1 MFHLIYDGIVYN
13 KPKLYDTIV
22 CCKHFS
28 DLLSVNACF
37 LSSKCVDNALHLTN
51 TIEIFIFNNM
61 KIADLFE
68 VANVILNGQT
78 YLAGEFEVEGT
89 YKIING
95 YGKLIDERD
104 GTYIDALFSCR
115 KPKIGETIRA
125 KTLLG
130 FTQGGKKGVFFPK
143 LIIKSYE
150 VINAL
155 PQEENAILRV
165 IKTGY

>member
-1 MFHLIYDGIVYN
+1 
-13 KPKLYDTIV
+13 
-22 CCKHFS
+22 
-28 DLLSVNACF
+28 
-37 LSSKCVDNALHLTN
+37 
-51 TIEIFIFNNM
+51 M

-95 YGKLIDERD
+95 YGKLVNERD
-104 GTYIDALFSCR
+104 GAVIDALFSCK
-115 KPKIGETIRA
+115 KPRVGETIKA
-125 KTLLG
+125 KGLLG
-130 FTQGGKKGVFFPK
+130 FSQGGRKGVFFPK

-165 IKTGY
+165 IKNGILKVASA

>member
-1 MFHLIYDGIVYN
+1 LT
-13 KPKLYDTIV
+13 KTIAI
-22 CCKHFS
+22 S
-28 DLLSVNACF
+28 IL
-37 LSSKCVDNALHLTN
+37 N
-51 TIEIFIFNNM
+51 TM

-95 YGKLIDERD
+95 YGKLVNERD
-104 GTYIDALFSCR
+104 GSVIDALFSCR
-115 KPKIGETIRA
+115 KPRIGETIKA
-125 KTLLG
+125 KGLLG

-143 LIIKSYE
+143 LIVKSYE

-155 PQEENAILRV
+155 PQVYHAKQEENTILRV
-165 IKTGY
+165 IKNGIMKVASA

>member
-1 MFHLIYDGIVYN
+1 
-13 KPKLYDTIV
+13 
-22 CCKHFS
+22 
-28 DLLSVNACF
+28 
-37 LSSKCVDNALHLTN
+37 
-51 TIEIFIFNNM
+51 M

-78 YLAGEFEVEGT
+78 YLAGEFEVEGRALSTHFDSKEQAKPLNSSEKCLQHTT

-95 YGKLIDERD
+95 YGKLVDNRD
-104 GTYIDALFSCR
+104 GSVIDALFSCR
-115 KPKIGETIRA
+115 KPRVGETIKA
-125 KTLLG
+125 KGLLG
-130 FTQGGKKGVFFPK
+130 FSQGGRKGVFFPK

-165 IKTGY
+165 IKNGIMKVASA